1 MIRKKSVVVNGFA
14 EAAPTRAKQGK
25 DMNMISF
32 SKTARKNFDFLQ
44 ITNEWIQNKI
54 TIWELSGNSET
65 YLPKRLFLLSE
76 TSWAAREQESDGQR
90 KGGLFRA
97 DE

>member
-32 SKTARKNFDFLQ
+32 SKTARKFLFYWGFY
-44 ITNEWIQNKI
+44 T
-54 TIWELSGNSET
+54 
-65 YLPKRLFLLSE
+65 
-76 TSWAAREQESDGQR
+76 
-90 KGGLFRA
+90 
-97 DE
+97 